1 MPRKKTTKND
11 EITAKLNYIGLDLE
25 NIPDEII
32 KYKPLKYKAPKI
44 FNEKQQYKQYKFI
57 PVQDIEIM
65 LTPTNRMDDLQEKY
79 KKAKPLG
86 VYLDYKT
93 EENIPYHAI
102 FLNMLKQVK
111 IEEIEEIEEEQKKLS
126 EKIPF
131 KVKFERNY
139 LWQIYYSETTNKY
152 FMLVPTED
160 SDYSTFFY
168 LLKRKIENIKD
179 DKIFVPISS
188 LNYSEKYFT
197 KSEINDIEN
206 YLWLFTK
213 DWPLIYEV
221 YDKQNRFTM
230 QIVGETNVFEEIKS
244 IYKITLKTTNSAMQ
258 FYKLLKAMFILQTEV
273 PNYYNFNTN
282 INKAGGIDFY
292 INDQKL
298 EYMTLPTFLKN
309 EFMSSEEKKVQT
321 EAKIKDAKERLEK
334 LKNLITNQ
342 EIEYIEK
349 EKQISTFLEC
359 KKTFFGKFK
368 YYFKYNKKSRKNKM
382 KLEKNDNIT
391 IREIEKE
398 KTTSRIELDN
408 KKWKK
413 NYTIEELVEKCK
425 ELEEYETD
433 LKNTVMDINAFK
445 LKSKNLAK
453 KIENATLYIQEIDK
467 HKKSIF
473 EFWKYSNKDEIEQL
487 PEGEEEEVNIIK
499 KITKV
504 FNYKEDFENF
514 GKKLDIEQRK
524 ILSKEELDS
533 CYIAST
539 ELLNILNKIKTNAI
553 LPKDVE
559 ISLKSLKKHEQE
571 EKNLSN
577 QEEFDIFGGMIDDSR
592 KIRKIGNQR
601 HREARKDKYSILEI
615 NQSTKTLG
623 YKLALE
629 KILNN
634 IKKALEKNKIKEQ
647 IPVYKA
653 MCDEKIK
660 RNTLQLVNVNPE
672 EEIQILLHSDADK
685 LYLYKINLTEETNA
699 IGITNSCLYDNQN
712 KTLPIGMD
720 LSSKCL
726 VDIGKLPL
734 VLKRKSTFRI
744 IELEDKDDF
753 ADIVLKNICLLE
765 YDLDEEKRKERIAK
779 KKKEMKEN
787 IKKEN
792 VKKQKIS
799 KK

>member
-1 MPRKKTTKND
+1 MPRKKITKND
-11 EITAKLNYIGLDLE
+11 ELTEKLEYIGLDLE

-57 PVQDIEIM
+57 PVADIQIM

-79 KKAKPLG
+79 KKAKPIG
-86 VYLDYKT
+86 VYLDNKT
-93 EENIPYHAI
+93 EENIPYHAT
-102 FLNMLKQVK
+102 FLNMLKQVR
-111 IEEIEEIEEEQKKLS
+111 IEEIKEIEKEQKRLS
-126 EKIPF
+126 EKLPF
-131 KVKFERNY
+131 KIKFERNY
-139 LWQIYYSETTNKY
+139 LWQIYYSEITNKY

-179 DKIFVPISS
+179 DKVFVPISS

-221 YDKQNRFTM
+221 YDKQNRFSM

-244 IYKITLKTTNSAMQ
+244 LYKITLKTTNQAMQ

-273 PNYYNFNTN
+273 PNYYNFSTN

-292 INDQKL
+292 SNDQKL

-309 EFMSSEEKKVQT
+309 EYMSAEEKKVQT
-321 EAKIKDAKERLEK
+321 DIKNKDAKERLEK
-334 LKNLITNQ
+334 LKSLISNQ
-342 EIEYIEK
+342 EMEYIEK

-368 YYFKYNKKSRKNKM
+368 YYFKYNKKSRKNRIKS
-382 KLEKNDNIT
+382 ENNIS
-391 IREIEKE
+391 IKEIEKE
-398 KTTSRIELDN
+398 KKTPKIEIDN

-425 ELEEYETD
+425 ELEEYETE
-433 LKNTVMDINAFK
+433 LKNTIMDINAFK

-487 PEGEEEEVNIIK
+487 PEGEEEEINIIK

-504 FNYKEDFENF
+504 FNYKEDLEEF

-533 CYIAST
+533 CYIATT
-539 ELLNILNKIKTNAI
+539 ELLEILNKLKTNAV

-559 ISLKSLKKHEQE
+559 ISLRTLKKHEQE
-571 EKNLSN
+571 EKNLSV
-577 QEEFDIFGGMIDDSR
+577 QEDFDIFGGMVEDSR

-601 HREARKDKYSILEI
+601 HREVKKDKYNVLEI

-623 YKLALE
+623 YKLTLE
-629 KILNN
+629 KVLNN

-660 RNTLQLVNVNPE
+660 RNTLQLVNINPE
-672 EEIQILLHSDADK
+672 EEIQKLLKSDAEK

-720 LSSKCL
+720 LSTKCL
-726 VDIGKLPL
+726 IDIGKLPL

-744 IELEDKDDF
+744 IDLENKDDF
-753 ADIVLKNICLLE
+753 ADTKIKNICLLE
-765 YDLDEEKRKERIAK
+765 YELDEEKRKERIAK
-779 KKKEMKEN
+779 KQKE
-787 IKKEN
+787 KKEN
-792 VKKQKIS
+792 LKKKNTS
-799 KK
+799 RK

>member
-1 MPRKKTTKND
+1 MPRKKITKND
-11 EITAKLNYIGLDLE
+11 ELTEKLEYIGLDLE

-57 PVQDIEIM
+57 PVADIQIM

-79 KKAKPLG
+79 KKAKPIG
-86 VYLDYKT
+86 VYLDNKT
-93 EENIPYHAI
+93 EENIPYHAT
-102 FLNMLKQVK
+102 FLNMLKQVR
-111 IEEIEEIEEEQKKLS
+111 IEEIKEIEKEQKRLS
-126 EKIPF
+126 EKLPF
-131 KVKFERNY
+131 KIKFERNY
-139 LWQIYYSETTNKY
+139 LWQIYYSEITNKY

-179 DKIFVPISS
+179 DKVFVPISS

-221 YDKQNRFTM
+221 YDKQNRFSM

-244 IYKITLKTTNSAMQ
+244 LYKITLKTTNQAMQ

-273 PNYYNFNTN
+273 PNYYNFSTN

-292 INDQKL
+292 SNDQKL

-309 EFMSSEEKKVQT
+309 EYMSAEEKKVQT
-321 EAKIKDAKERLEK
+321 DIKNKDAKERLEK
-334 LKNLITNQ
+334 LKSLISNQ
-342 EIEYIEK
+342 EMEYIEK

-368 YYFKYNKKSRKNKM
+368 YYFKYNKKSRKNRIKS
-382 KLEKNDNIT
+382 ENNIS
-391 IREIEKE
+391 IKEIEKE
-398 KTTSRIELDN
+398 KKTPKIEIDN

-425 ELEEYETD
+425 ELEEYETE
-433 LKNTVMDINAFK
+433 LKNTIMDINAFK

-487 PEGEEEEVNIIK
+487 PEGEEEEINIIK

-504 FNYKEDFENF
+504 FNYKEDLEEF

-533 CYIAST
+533 CYIATT
-539 ELLNILNKIKTNAI
+539 ELLEILNKLKTNAV

-559 ISLKSLKKHEQE
+559 ISLRTLKKHEQE
-571 EKNLSN
+571 EKNLSV
-577 QEEFDIFGGMIDDSR
+577 QEDFDIFGGMVEDSR

-601 HREARKDKYSILEI
+601 HREVKKDKYNVLEI
-615 NQSTKTLG
+615 NQTTKTLG
-623 YKLALE
+623 YKLTLE
-629 KILNN
+629 KVLNN

-660 RNTLQLVNVNPE
+660 RNTLQLVNINPE
-672 EEIQILLHSDADK
+672 EEIQNLLKSDAEK

-720 LSSKCL
+720 LSTKCL
-726 VDIGKLPL
+726 IDIGKLPL

-744 IELEDKDDF
+744 IDLENKDDF
-753 ADIVLKNICLLE
+753 ADTKIKNICLLE
-765 YDLDEEKRKERIAK
+765 YELDEEKRKERIAK
-779 KKKEMKEN
+779 KQKE
-787 IKKEN
+787 KKEN
-792 VKKQKIS
+792 LKKKNTS
-799 KK
+799 RK

>member
-1 MPRKKTTKND
+1 MPRKKITKND
-11 EITAKLNYIGLDLE
+11 ELTEKLEYIGLDLE

-57 PVQDIEIM
+57 PVEDIQIM

-79 KKAKPLG
+79 KKAKPIG
-86 VYLDYKT
+86 VYLDNKT
-93 EENIPYHAI
+93 EENIPYHAT

-111 IEEIEEIEEEQKKLS
+111 IEEIKEIEKEQKRLS
-126 EKIPF
+126 EKLPF
-131 KVKFERNY
+131 KIKFERNY
-139 LWQIYYSETTNKY
+139 LWQIYYSEITNKY

-179 DKIFVPISS
+179 DKVFVPISS

-221 YDKQNRFTM
+221 YDKQNRFSM

-244 IYKITLKTTNSAMQ
+244 LYKITLKTTNQAMQ

-273 PNYYNFNTN
+273 PNYYNFTTN

-292 INDQKL
+292 NNDQKL

-309 EFMSSEEKKVQT
+309 EYMSAEEKKVQT
-321 EAKIKDAKERLEK
+321 DIKNKDAKERLEK
-334 LKNLITNQ
+334 LKSLISNQ
-342 EIEYIEK
+342 EMEYIEK

-368 YYFKYNKKSRKNKM
+368 YYFKYNKKSRKNRIKS
-382 KLEKNDNIT
+382 DNNIS
-391 IREIEKE
+391 IKEIEKE
-398 KTTSRIELDN
+398 KKTPRIEIDN

-425 ELEEYETD
+425 ELEQFETE

-487 PEGEEEEVNIIK
+487 PEGEEEEINIIK

-504 FNYKEDFENF
+504 FNYKEDLEEF

-533 CYIAST
+533 CYIATT
-539 ELLNILNKIKTNAI
+539 ELLEILNKIKTNAV

-559 ISLKSLKKHEQE
+559 ISLRTLKKHEQE
-571 EKNLSN
+571 EKNLSVK
-577 QEEFDIFGGMIDDSR
+577 EDFDIFGGMVEDSR

-601 HREARKDKYSILEI
+601 HREVKKDKYNILEI
-615 NQSTKTLG
+615 NQTTKTLG
-623 YKLALE
+623 YKLTLE
-629 KILNN
+629 KVLNN

-660 RNTLQLVNVNPE
+660 RNTLQLVNINPE
-672 EEIQILLHSDADK
+672 EEIQNLLKSDAEK

-720 LSSKCL
+720 LSTKCL
-726 VDIGKLPL
+726 IDIGKLPL

-744 IELEDKDDF
+744 IDLENKDDF
-753 ADIVLKNICLLE
+753 ADTKIKNICLLE
-765 YDLDEEKRKERIAK
+765 YELDEEKRKERIAK
-779 KKKEMKEN
+779 KQKE
-787 IKKEN
+787 KKEN
-792 VKKQKIS
+792 LKKKNTS
-799 KK
+799 RK

>member
-1 MPRKKTTKND
+1 MPRKKITKND
-11 EITAKLNYIGLDLE
+11 ELTEKLEYIGLDLE

-57 PVQDIEIM
+57 PVEDIQIM

-79 KKAKPLG
+79 KKAKPIG
-86 VYLDYKT
+86 VYLDNKT
-93 EENIPYHAI
+93 EENIPYHAT

-111 IEEIEEIEEEQKKLS
+111 IEEIKEIEKEQKRLS
-126 EKIPF
+126 EKLPF
-131 KVKFERNY
+131 KIKFERNY
-139 LWQIYYSETTNKY
+139 LWQIYYSEITNKY

-179 DKIFVPISS
+179 DKVFVPISS

-221 YDKQNRFTM
+221 YDKQNRFSM

-244 IYKITLKTTNSAMQ
+244 LYKITLKTTNQAMQ

-273 PNYYNFNTN
+273 PNYYNFTTN

-292 INDQKL
+292 DNDQKL

-309 EFMSSEEKKVQT
+309 EYMSSEEKKVQT
-321 EAKIKDAKERLEK
+321 DIKNKDAKERLEK
-334 LKNLITNQ
+334 LKSLISNQ
-342 EIEYIEK
+342 EMEYIEK

-359 KKTFFGKFK
+359 KKTFFGKVK
-368 YYFKYNKKSRKNKM
+368 YYFKYNKKSRKNRI
-382 KLEKNDNIT
+382 KLDNNIS
-391 IREIEKE
+391 IKEIEKE
-398 KTTSRIELDN
+398 KKTPRIEIDN

-425 ELEEYETD
+425 ELEQFETE
-433 LKNTVMDINAFK
+433 LKNTVMDINASK

-487 PEGEEEEVNIIK
+487 PEGEEEEINIIK

-504 FNYKEDFENF
+504 FNYKEDLEEF

-533 CYIAST
+533 CYIATT
-539 ELLNILNKIKTNAI
+539 ELLEILNKIKTNAV

-559 ISLKSLKKHEQE
+559 ISLRTLKKHEQE
-571 EKNLSN
+571 EKNLSVK
-577 QEEFDIFGGMIDDSR
+577 EDFDIFGGMVEDSR

-601 HREARKDKYSILEI
+601 HREVKKDKYNILEI
-615 NQSTKTLG
+615 NQTTKTLG
-623 YKLALE
+623 YKLTLE
-629 KILNN
+629 KVLNN

-660 RNTLQLVNVNPE
+660 RNTLQLVNINPE
-672 EEIQILLHSDADK
+672 EEIQNLLKSDAEK

-720 LSSKCL
+720 LSTKCL
-726 VDIGKLPL
+726 IDIGKLPL

-744 IELEDKDDF
+744 IDLENKDDF
-753 ADIVLKNICLLE
+753 ADTKIKNICLLE
-765 YDLDEEKRKERIAK
+765 YELDEEKRKERIAK
-779 KKKEMKEN
+779 KQKEM
-787 IKKEN
+787 IIWC
-792 VKKQKIS
+792 KIR
-799 KK
+799 

>member
-1 MPRKKTTKND
+1 MPRKKITKND
-11 EITAKLNYIGLDLE
+11 ELTEKLEYIGLDLE

-57 PVQDIEIM
+57 PVADIQIM

-79 KKAKPLG
+79 KKAKPIG
-86 VYLDYKT
+86 VYLDNKT
-93 EENIPYHAI
+93 EENIPYHAT
-102 FLNMLKQVK
+102 FLNMLKQVR
-111 IEEIEEIEEEQKKLS
+111 IEEIKEIEKEQKRLS
-126 EKIPF
+126 EKLPF
-131 KVKFERNY
+131 KIKFERNY
-139 LWQIYYSETTNKY
+139 LWQIYYSEITNKY

-179 DKIFVPISS
+179 DKVFVPISS

-221 YDKQNRFTM
+221 YDKQNRFSM

-244 IYKITLKTTNSAMQ
+244 LYKITLKTTNQAMQ

-273 PNYYNFNTN
+273 PNYYNFSTN

-292 INDQKL
+292 SNDQKL

-309 EFMSSEEKKVQT
+309 EYMSAEEKKVQT
-321 EAKIKDAKERLEK
+321 DIKNKDAKERLEK
-334 LKNLITNQ
+334 LKSLISNQ
-342 EIEYIEK
+342 EMEYIEK

-368 YYFKYNKKSRKNKM
+368 YYFKYNKKSRKNRIKS
-382 KLEKNDNIT
+382 ENNIS
-391 IREIEKE
+391 IKEIEKE
-398 KTTSRIELDN
+398 KKTPKIEIDN

-425 ELEEYETD
+425 ELEEYETE
-433 LKNTVMDINAFK
+433 LKNTIMDINAFK

-487 PEGEEEEVNIIK
+487 PEGEEEEINIIK

-504 FNYKEDFENF
+504 FNYKEDLEEF

-533 CYIAST
+533 CYIATT
-539 ELLNILNKIKTNAI
+539 ELLEILNKLKTNAV

-559 ISLKSLKKHEQE
+559 ISLRTLKKHEQE
-571 EKNLSN
+571 EKNLSV
-577 QEEFDIFGGMIDDSR
+577 QEDFDIFGGMVEDSR

-601 HREARKDKYSILEI
+601 HREVKKDKYNILEI

-623 YKLALE
+623 YKLTLE
-629 KILNN
+629 KVLNN

-660 RNTLQLVNVNPE
+660 RNTLQLVNINPE
-672 EEIQILLHSDADK
+672 EEIQKLLKSDAEK

-720 LSSKCL
+720 LSTKCL
-726 VDIGKLPL
+726 IDIGKLPL

-744 IELEDKDDF
+744 IDLENKDDF
-753 ADIVLKNICLLE
+753 ADTKIKNICLLE
-765 YDLDEEKRKERIAK
+765 YELDEEKRKERIAK
-779 KKKEMKEN
+779 KQKE
-787 IKKEN
+787 KKEN
-792 VKKQKIS
+792 LKKKNTSRKQ
-799 KK
+799 

>member
-1 MPRKKTTKND
+1 MPRKKITKND
-11 EITAKLNYIGLDLE
+11 ELTEKLEYIGLNLE
-25 NIPDEII
+25 NIPDEIV

-57 PVQDIEIM
+57 PVEDIQIM

-79 KKAKPLG
+79 KKAKPIG
-86 VYLDYKT
+86 VYLDNKT
-93 EENIPYHAI
+93 EENIPYHAA

-111 IEEIEEIEEEQKKLS
+111 IEEIEEIEKEQKKLS

-131 KVKFERNY
+131 KIKFERNY
-139 LWQIYYSETTNKY
+139 LWQIYYSEITDKY

-168 LLKRKIENIKD
+168 LLKRKIESIKG
-179 DKIFVPISS
+179 DKVFVPISN

-197 KSEINDIEN
+197 KSEVNDIEN

-221 YDKQNRFTM
+221 YDKQNRFSM

-244 IYKITLKTTNSAMQ
+244 LYKITLKTTNQAMQ

-273 PNYYNFNTN
+273 PNYYKFTTN

-292 INDQKL
+292 NNDQKL

-309 EFMSSEEKKVQT
+309 EYMSAEEKKVQT
-321 EAKIKDAKERLEK
+321 DIKNKDAKERLEK
-334 LKNLITNQ
+334 LKSLISNQ
-342 EIEYIEK
+342 EMEYIEK

-368 YYFKYNKKSRKNKM
+368 YYFKYNKKSRKNRIKP
-382 KLEKNDNIT
+382 DNNIS
-391 IREIEKE
+391 IKEIEKE
-398 KTTSRIELDN
+398 KKTPRIEIDN

-425 ELEEYETD
+425 ELEQFETE

-487 PEGEEEEVNIIK
+487 PEGEEEEINIIK

-504 FNYKEDFENF
+504 FNYKEDLEEF

-533 CYIAST
+533 CYIATT
-539 ELLNILNKIKTNAI
+539 ELLEILNKIKTNAV

-559 ISLKSLKKHEQE
+559 ISLRTLKKHEQE
-571 EKNLSN
+571 EKNLSV
-577 QEEFDIFGGMIDDSR
+577 QEEFDIFGGMVEDSR

-601 HREARKDKYSILEI
+601 HREVKKDKYSILEI

-623 YKLALE
+623 YKLTLE
-629 KILNN
+629 KILNK

-653 MCDEKIK
+653 MCDEKIR
-660 RNTLQLVNVNPE
+660 RNTLQLVNINPE
-672 EEIQILLHSDADK
+672 EEIQNLLKSDAEK

-712 KTLPIGMD
+712 KTLPVGMD
-720 LSSKCL
+720 LSTKCL
-726 VDIGKLPL
+726 IDIGKLPL

-744 IELEDKDDF
+744 IDLENQDDF
-753 ADIVLKNICLLE
+753 ADTKIMNICLLE
-765 YDLDEEKRKERIAK
+765 YELDEEKRKERIAK
-779 KKKEMKEN
+779 KQKE
-787 IKKEN
+787 KKEN
-792 VKKQKIS
+792 LKKKNTS

>member
-1 MPRKKTTKND
+1 MPRKKITKND
-11 EITAKLNYIGLDLE
+11 ELTEKLEYIGLDLE

-57 PVQDIEIM
+57 PVADIQIM

-79 KKAKPLG
+79 KKAKPIG
-86 VYLDYKT
+86 VYLDNKT
-93 EENIPYHAI
+93 EENIPYHAT
-102 FLNMLKQVK
+102 FLNMLKQVR
-111 IEEIEEIEEEQKKLS
+111 IEEIKEIEKEQKRLS
-126 EKIPF
+126 EKLPF
-131 KVKFERNY
+131 KIKFERNY
-139 LWQIYYSETTNKY
+139 LWQIYYSEITNKY

-179 DKIFVPISS
+179 DKVFVPISS

-221 YDKQNRFTM
+221 YDKQNRFSM

-244 IYKITLKTTNSAMQ
+244 LYKITLKTTNQAMQ

-273 PNYYNFNTN
+273 PNYYNFSTN

-292 INDQKL
+292 SNDQKL

-309 EFMSSEEKKVQT
+309 EYMSAEEKKVQT
-321 EAKIKDAKERLEK
+321 DIKNKDAKERLEK
-334 LKNLITNQ
+334 LKSLISNQ
-342 EIEYIEK
+342 EMEYIEK

-368 YYFKYNKKSRKNKM
+368 YYFKYNKKSRKNRIKS
-382 KLEKNDNIT
+382 ENNIS
-391 IREIEKE
+391 IKEIEKE
-398 KTTSRIELDN
+398 KKTPKIEIDN

-425 ELEEYETD
+425 ELEEYETE
-433 LKNTVMDINAFK
+433 LKNTIMDINAFK

-487 PEGEEEEVNIIK
+487 PEGEEEEINIIK

-504 FNYKEDFENF
+504 FNYKEDLEEF

-533 CYIAST
+533 CYIATT
-539 ELLNILNKIKTNAI
+539 ELLEILNKLKTNAV

-559 ISLKSLKKHEQE
+559 ISLRTLKKHEQE
-571 EKNLSN
+571 EKNLSV
-577 QEEFDIFGGMIDDSR
+577 QEDFDIFGGMVEDSR

-601 HREARKDKYSILEI
+601 HREVKKDKYNILEI

-623 YKLALE
+623 YKLTLE
-629 KILNN
+629 KVLNN

-660 RNTLQLVNVNPE
+660 RNTLQLVNINPE
-672 EEIQILLHSDADK
+672 EEIQKLLKSDAEK

-720 LSSKCL
+720 LSTKCL
-726 VDIGKLPL
+726 IDIGKLPL

-744 IELEDKDDF
+744 IDLENKDDF
-753 ADIVLKNICLLE
+753 ADTKIKNICLLE
-765 YDLDEEKRKERIAK
+765 YELDEEKRKERK
-779 KKKEMKEN
+779 FEKEKY
-787 IKKEN
+787 
-792 VKKQKIS
+792 
-799 KK
+799 

>member
-1 MPRKKTTKND
+1 MPRKKITKND
-11 EITAKLNYIGLDLE
+11 ELTEKLEYIGLDLE

-57 PVQDIEIM
+57 PVEDIQIM

-79 KKAKPLG
+79 KKAKPIG
-86 VYLDYKT
+86 VYLDNKT
-93 EENIPYHAI
+93 EENIPYHAT

-111 IEEIEEIEEEQKKLS
+111 IEEIKEIEKEQKRLS
-126 EKIPF
+126 EKLPF
-131 KVKFERNY
+131 KIKFERNY
-139 LWQIYYSETTNKY
+139 LWQIYYSEITNKY

-179 DKIFVPISS
+179 DKVFVPISS

-221 YDKQNRFTM
+221 YDKQNRFSM

-244 IYKITLKTTNSAMQ
+244 LYKITLKTTNQAMQ

-273 PNYYNFNTN
+273 PNYYNFTTN

-292 INDQKL
+292 DNDQKL

-309 EFMSSEEKKVQT
+309 EYMSSEEKKVQT
-321 EAKIKDAKERLEK
+321 DIKNKDAKERLEK
-334 LKNLITNQ
+334 LKSLISNQ
-342 EIEYIEK
+342 EMEYIEK

-368 YYFKYNKKSRKNKM
+368 YYFKYNKKSKKNRIKS
-382 KLEKNDNIT
+382 DNNIS
-391 IREIEKE
+391 IKEIEKE
-398 KTTSRIELDN
+398 KKTPRIEIDN

-425 ELEEYETD
+425 ELEQFETE

-487 PEGEEEEVNIIK
+487 PEGEEEEINIIK

-504 FNYKEDFENF
+504 FNYKEDLEEF

-533 CYIAST
+533 CYIATT
-539 ELLNILNKIKTNAI
+539 ELLEILNKIKTNAV

-559 ISLKSLKKHEQE
+559 ISLRTLKKHEQE
-571 EKNLSN
+571 EKNLSVK
-577 QEEFDIFGGMIDDSR
+577 EDFDIFGGMVEDSR

-601 HREARKDKYSILEI
+601 HREVKKDKYNVLEI
-615 NQSTKTLG
+615 NQTTKTLG
-623 YKLALE
+623 YKLTLE
-629 KILNN
+629 KVLNN

-660 RNTLQLVNVNPE
+660 RNTLQLVNINPE
-672 EEIQILLHSDADK
+672 EEIQNLLKSDAEK

-720 LSSKCL
+720 LSTKCL
-726 VDIGKLPL
+726 IDIGKLPL

-744 IELEDKDDF
+744 IDLENKDDF
-753 ADIVLKNICLLE
+753 ADTKIKNICLLE
-765 YDLDEEKRKERIAK
+765 YELDEEKRKERIAK
-779 KKKEMKEN
+779 KQKE
-787 IKKEN
+787 KKEN
-792 VKKQKIS
+792 LKKKNTS
-799 KK
+799 RK

>member
-1 MPRKKTTKND
+1 MPRKKITKND
-11 EITAKLNYIGLDLE
+11 ELTEKLEYIGLDLE

-57 PVQDIEIM
+57 PVEDIQIM

-79 KKAKPLG
+79 KKAKPIG
-86 VYLDYKT
+86 VYLDNKT
-93 EENIPYHAI
+93 EENIPYHAT

-111 IEEIEEIEEEQKKLS
+111 IEEIKEIEKEQKRLS
-126 EKIPF
+126 EKLPF
-131 KVKFERNY
+131 KIKFERNY
-139 LWQIYYSETTNKY
+139 LWQIYYSEITNKY

-179 DKIFVPISS
+179 DKVFVPISS

-221 YDKQNRFTM
+221 YDKQNRFSM

-244 IYKITLKTTNSAMQ
+244 LYKITLKTTNQAMQ

-273 PNYYNFNTN
+273 PNYYNFTTN

-292 INDQKL
+292 DNDQKL

-309 EFMSSEEKKVQT
+309 EYMSSEEKKVQT
-321 EAKIKDAKERLEK
+321 DIKNKDAKERLEK
-334 LKNLITNQ
+334 LKSLISNQ
-342 EIEYIEK
+342 EMEYIEK

-368 YYFKYNKKSRKNKM
+368 YYFKYNKKSRKNRI
-382 KLEKNDNIT
+382 KLDNNIS
-391 IREIEKE
+391 IKEIEKE
-398 KTTSRIELDN
+398 KKIPRIEIDN

-425 ELEEYETD
+425 ELEQFETE

-487 PEGEEEEVNIIK
+487 PEGEEEEINIIK

-504 FNYKEDFENF
+504 FNYKEDLEEF

-533 CYIAST
+533 CYIATT
-539 ELLNILNKIKTNAI
+539 ELLEILNKIKTNAV

-559 ISLKSLKKHEQE
+559 ISLRTLKKHEQE
-571 EKNLSN
+571 EKNLSVK
-577 QEEFDIFGGMIDDSR
+577 EDFDIFGGMVEDSR

-601 HREARKDKYSILEI
+601 HREVKKDKYNVLEI
-615 NQSTKTLG
+615 NQTTKTLG
-623 YKLALE
+623 YKLTLE
-629 KILNN
+629 KVLNN

-660 RNTLQLVNVNPE
+660 RNTLQLVNINPE
-672 EEIQILLHSDADK
+672 EEIQNLLKSDAEK

-720 LSSKCL
+720 LSTKCL
-726 VDIGKLPL
+726 IDIGKLPL

-744 IELEDKDDF
+744 IDLENKDDF
-753 ADIVLKNICLLE
+753 ADTKIKNICLLE
-765 YDLDEEKRKERIAK
+765 YELDEEKRKERIAK
-779 KKKEMKEN
+779 KQKE
-787 IKKEN
+787 KKEN
-792 VKKQKIS
+792 LKKKNTS
-799 KK
+799 RK

>member
-1 MPRKKTTKND
+1 MPRKKITKND
-11 EITAKLNYIGLDLE
+11 ELTEKLEYIGLDLE

-57 PVQDIEIM
+57 PVEDIQIM

-79 KKAKPLG
+79 KKAKPIG
-86 VYLDYKT
+86 VYLDNKT
-93 EENIPYHAI
+93 EENIPYHAT

-111 IEEIEEIEEEQKKLS
+111 IEEIKEIEKEQKRLS

-131 KVKFERNY
+131 KIKFERNY
-139 LWQIYYSETTNKY
+139 LWQIYYSEITNKY

-179 DKIFVPISS
+179 DKVFVPISS

-221 YDKQNRFTM
+221 YDKQNRFSM

-244 IYKITLKTTNSAMQ
+244 LYKITLKTTNQAMQ

-273 PNYYNFNTN
+273 PNYYNFTTN

-292 INDQKL
+292 DNDQKL

-309 EFMSSEEKKVQT
+309 EYMSSEEKKVQT
-321 EAKIKDAKERLEK
+321 DIKNKDAKERLEK
-334 LKNLITNQ
+334 LKSLISNQ
-342 EIEYIEK
+342 EMEYIEK

-368 YYFKYNKKSRKNKM
+368 YYFKYNKKSRKNRIKS
-382 KLEKNDNIT
+382 ENNIS
-391 IREIEKE
+391 IKEIEKE
-398 KTTSRIELDN
+398 KKTPKIEIDN

-425 ELEEYETD
+425 ELEEYETE
-433 LKNTVMDINAFK
+433 LKNTIMDINAFK

-487 PEGEEEEVNIIK
+487 PEGEEEEINIIK

-504 FNYKEDFENF
+504 FNYKEDLEEF

-533 CYIAST
+533 CYIATT
-539 ELLNILNKIKTNAI
+539 ELLEILNKLKTNAV

-559 ISLKSLKKHEQE
+559 ISLRTLKKHEQE
-571 EKNLSN
+571 EKNLSV
-577 QEEFDIFGGMIDDSR
+577 QEDFDIFGGMVEDSR

-601 HREARKDKYSILEI
+601 HREVKKDKYNILEI

-623 YKLALE
+623 YKLTLE
-629 KILNN
+629 KVLNN

-660 RNTLQLVNVNPE
+660 RNTLQLVNINPE
-672 EEIQILLHSDADK
+672 EEIQKLLKSDAEK

-720 LSSKCL
+720 LSTKCL
-726 VDIGKLPL
+726 IDIGKLPL

-744 IELEDKDDF
+744 IDLENKDDF
-753 ADIVLKNICLLE
+753 ADTKIKNICLLE
-765 YDLDEEKRKERIAK
+765 YELDEEKRKERIAK
-779 KKKEMKEN
+779 KQKE
-787 IKKEN
+787 KKEN
-792 VKKQKIS
+792 LKKKNTS
-799 KK
+799 RK

>member
-1 MPRKKTTKND
+1 MPRKKITKND
-11 EITAKLNYIGLDLE
+11 ELTEKLEYIGLDLE

-57 PVQDIEIM
+57 PVADIQIM

-79 KKAKPLG
+79 KKAKPIG
-86 VYLDYKT
+86 VYLDNKT
-93 EENIPYHAI
+93 EENIPYHAT
-102 FLNMLKQVK
+102 FLNMLKQVR
-111 IEEIEEIEEEQKKLS
+111 IEEIKEIEKEQKRLS
-126 EKIPF
+126 EKLPF
-131 KVKFERNY
+131 KIKFERNY
-139 LWQIYYSETTNKY
+139 LWQIYYSEITNKY

-179 DKIFVPISS
+179 DKVFVPISS

-221 YDKQNRFTM
+221 YDKQNRFSM

-244 IYKITLKTTNSAMQ
+244 LYKITLKTTNQAMQ

-273 PNYYNFNTN
+273 PNYYNFSTN

-292 INDQKL
+292 SNDQKL

-309 EFMSSEEKKVQT
+309 EYMSAEEKKVQT
-321 EAKIKDAKERLEK
+321 DIKNKDAKERLEK
-334 LKNLITNQ
+334 LKSLISNQ
-342 EIEYIEK
+342 EMEYIEK

-368 YYFKYNKKSRKNKM
+368 YYFKYNKKSRKNRIKS
-382 KLEKNDNIT
+382 ENNIS
-391 IREIEKE
+391 IKEIEKE
-398 KTTSRIELDN
+398 KKTPKIEIDN

-425 ELEEYETD
+425 ELEEYETE
-433 LKNTVMDINAFK
+433 LKNTIMDINAFK

-487 PEGEEEEVNIIK
+487 PEGEEEEINIIK

-504 FNYKEDFENF
+504 FNYKEDLEEF

-533 CYIAST
+533 CYIATT
-539 ELLNILNKIKTNAI
+539 ELLEILNKLKTNAV

-559 ISLKSLKKHEQE
+559 ISLRTLKKHEQE
-571 EKNLSN
+571 EKNLSV
-577 QEEFDIFGGMIDDSR
+577 QEDFDIFGGMVEDSR

-601 HREARKDKYSILEI
+601 HREVKKDKYNVLEI
-615 NQSTKTLG
+615 NQTTKTLG
-623 YKLALE
+623 YKLTLE
-629 KILNN
+629 KVLNN

-660 RNTLQLVNVNPE
+660 RNTLQLVNINPE
-672 EEIQILLHSDADK
+672 EEIQNLLKSDAEK

-720 LSSKCL
+720 LSTKCL
-726 VDIGKLPL
+726 IDIGKLPL

-744 IELEDKDDF
+744 IDLENKDDF
-753 ADIVLKNICLLE
+753 ADTKIKNICLLE
-765 YDLDEEKRKERIAK
+765 YELDEEKRKERIAK
-779 KKKEMKEN
+779 KQKERKFEKE
-787 IKKEN
+787 KY
-792 VKKQKIS
+792 
-799 KK
+799 

>member
-1 MPRKKTTKND
+1 MPRKKITKND
-11 EITAKLNYIGLDLE
+11 ELTEKLEYIGLDLE

-57 PVQDIEIM
+57 PVADIQIM

-79 KKAKPLG
+79 KKAKPIG
-86 VYLDYKT
+86 VYLDNKT
-93 EENIPYHAI
+93 EENIPYHAT
-102 FLNMLKQVK
+102 FLNMLKQVR
-111 IEEIEEIEEEQKKLS
+111 IEEIKEIEKEQKRLS
-126 EKIPF
+126 EKLPF
-131 KVKFERNY
+131 KIKFERNY
-139 LWQIYYSETTNKY
+139 LWQIYYSEITNKY

-179 DKIFVPISS
+179 DKVFVPISS

-221 YDKQNRFTM
+221 YDKQNRFSM

-244 IYKITLKTTNSAMQ
+244 LYKITLKTTNQAMQ
-258 FYKLLKAMFILQTEV
+258 FYKILKAMFILQTEV
-273 PNYYNFNTN
+273 PNYYNFSTN

-292 INDQKL
+292 SNDQKL

-309 EFMSSEEKKVQT
+309 EYMSAEEKKVQT
-321 EAKIKDAKERLEK
+321 DIKNKDAKERLEK
-334 LKNLITNQ
+334 LKSLISNQ
-342 EIEYIEK
+342 EMEYIEK

-368 YYFKYNKKSRKNKM
+368 YYFKYNKKSRKNRIKS
-382 KLEKNDNIT
+382 ENNIS
-391 IREIEKE
+391 IKEIEKE
-398 KTTSRIELDN
+398 KKTPKIEIDN

-425 ELEEYETD
+425 ELEEYETE
-433 LKNTVMDINAFK
+433 LKNTIMDINAFK

-487 PEGEEEEVNIIK
+487 PEGEEEEINIIK

-504 FNYKEDFENF
+504 FNYKEDLEEF

-533 CYIAST
+533 CYIATT
-539 ELLNILNKIKTNAI
+539 ELLEILNKLKTNAV

-559 ISLKSLKKHEQE
+559 ISLRTLKKHEQE
-571 EKNLSN
+571 EKNLSV
-577 QEEFDIFGGMIDDSR
+577 QEEFDIFGGMVEDSR

-601 HREARKDKYSILEI
+601 HREVKKDKYSILEI

-623 YKLALE
+623 YKLTLE
-629 KILNN
+629 KILNK

-653 MCDEKIK
+653 MCDEKIR
-660 RNTLQLVNVNPE
+660 RNTLQLVNINPE
-672 EEIQILLHSDADK
+672 EEIQNLLKSDAEK

-712 KTLPIGMD
+712 KTLPVGMD
-720 LSSKCL
+720 LSTKCL
-726 VDIGKLPL
+726 IDIGKLPL

-744 IELEDKDDF
+744 IDLENQDDF
-753 ADIVLKNICLLE
+753 ADTKIMNICLLE
-765 YDLDEEKRKERIAK
+765 YELDEEKRKERIAK
-779 KKKEMKEN
+779 KQKE
-787 IKKEN
+787 KKEN
-792 VKKQKIS
+792 LKKKNTSRKQ
-799 KK
+799 

>member
-1 MPRKKTTKND
+1 MPRKKITKND
-11 EITAKLNYIGLDLE
+11 ELTEKLEYIGLDLE

-57 PVQDIEIM
+57 PVADIQIM

-79 KKAKPLG
+79 KKAKPIG
-86 VYLDYKT
+86 VYLDNKT
-93 EENIPYHAI
+93 EENIPYHAT

-111 IEEIEEIEEEQKKLS
+111 IEEIKEIEKEQKRLS
-126 EKIPF
+126 EKLPF
-131 KVKFERNY
+131 KIKFERNY
-139 LWQIYYSETTNKY
+139 LWQIYYSEITNKY

-179 DKIFVPISS
+179 DKVFVPISS

-221 YDKQNRFTM
+221 YDKQNRFSM

-244 IYKITLKTTNSAMQ
+244 LYKITLKTTNQAMQ

-273 PNYYNFNTN
+273 PNYYNFSTN

-292 INDQKL
+292 SNDQKL

-309 EFMSSEEKKVQT
+309 EYMSAEEKKVQT
-321 EAKIKDAKERLEK
+321 DIKNKDAKERLEK
-334 LKNLITNQ
+334 LKSLISNQ
-342 EIEYIEK
+342 EMEYIEK

-368 YYFKYNKKSRKNKM
+368 YYFKYNKKSRKNRIKS
-382 KLEKNDNIT
+382 ENNIS
-391 IREIEKE
+391 IKEIEKE
-398 KTTSRIELDN
+398 KKTPKIEIDN

-425 ELEEYETD
+425 ELEEYETE
-433 LKNTVMDINAFK
+433 LKNTIMDINAFK

-487 PEGEEEEVNIIK
+487 PEGEEEEINIIK

-504 FNYKEDFENF
+504 FNYKEDLEEF

-533 CYIAST
+533 CYIATT
-539 ELLNILNKIKTNAI
+539 ELLEILNKLKTNAV

-559 ISLKSLKKHEQE
+559 ISLRTLKKHEQE
-571 EKNLSN
+571 EKNLSV
-577 QEEFDIFGGMIDDSR
+577 QEDFDIFGGMVEDSR

-601 HREARKDKYSILEI
+601 HREVKKDKYNILEI

-623 YKLALE
+623 YKLTLE
-629 KILNN
+629 KVLNN

-660 RNTLQLVNVNPE
+660 RNTLQLVNINPE
-672 EEIQILLHSDADK
+672 EEIQKLLKSDAEK

-720 LSSKCL
+720 LSTKCL
-726 VDIGKLPL
+726 IDIGKLPL

-744 IELEDKDDF
+744 IDLENKDDF
-753 ADIVLKNICLLE
+753 ADTKIKNICLLE
-765 YDLDEEKRKERIAK
+765 YELDEEKRKERIAK
-779 KKKEMKEN
+779 KQKE
-787 IKKEN
+787 KKEN
-792 VKKQKIS
+792 LKKKNTSRKQ
-799 KK
+799 

>member
-1 MPRKKTTKND
+1 MPRKKITKND
-11 EITAKLNYIGLDLE
+11 ELTEKLEYIGLDLE

-57 PVQDIEIM
+57 PVADIQIM

-79 KKAKPLG
+79 KKAKPIG
-86 VYLDYKT
+86 VYLDNKT
-93 EENIPYHAI
+93 EENIPYHAT
-102 FLNMLKQVK
+102 FLNMLKQVR
-111 IEEIEEIEEEQKKLS
+111 IEEIKEIEKEQKRLS
-126 EKIPF
+126 EKLPF
-131 KVKFERNY
+131 KIKFERNY
-139 LWQIYYSETTNKY
+139 LWQIYYSEITNKY

-179 DKIFVPISS
+179 DKVFVPISS

-221 YDKQNRFTM
+221 YDKQNRFSM

-244 IYKITLKTTNSAMQ
+244 LYKITLKTTNQAMQ

-273 PNYYNFNTN
+273 PNYYNFSTN

-292 INDQKL
+292 SNDQKL

-309 EFMSSEEKKVQT
+309 EYMSAEEKKVQT
-321 EAKIKDAKERLEK
+321 DIKNKDAKERLEK
-334 LKNLITNQ
+334 LKSLISNQ
-342 EIEYIEK
+342 EMEYIEK

-368 YYFKYNKKSRKNKM
+368 YYFKYNKKSRKNRIKS
-382 KLEKNDNIT
+382 ENNIS
-391 IREIEKE
+391 IKEIEKE
-398 KTTSRIELDN
+398 KKTPKIEIDN

-425 ELEEYETD
+425 ELEEYETE
-433 LKNTVMDINAFK
+433 LKNTIMDINAFK

-487 PEGEEEEVNIIK
+487 PEGEEEEINIIK

-504 FNYKEDFENF
+504 FNYKEDLEEF

-533 CYIAST
+533 CYIATT
-539 ELLNILNKIKTNAI
+539 ELLEILNKLKTNAV

-559 ISLKSLKKHEQE
+559 ISLRTLKKHEQE
-571 EKNLSN
+571 EKNLSV
-577 QEEFDIFGGMIDDSR
+577 QEDFDIFGGMVEDSR

-601 HREARKDKYSILEI
+601 HREVKKDKYNILEI

-623 YKLALE
+623 YKLTLE
-629 KILNN
+629 KVLNN

-660 RNTLQLVNVNPE
+660 RNTLQLVNINPE
-672 EEIQILLHSDADK
+672 EEIQKLLKSDAEK

-720 LSSKCL
+720 LSTKCL
-726 VDIGKLPL
+726 IDIGKLPL

-744 IELEDKDDF
+744 IDLENKDDF
-753 ADIVLKNICLLE
+753 ADTKIKNICLLE
-765 YDLDEEKRKERIAK
+765 YELDEEKRKERIAK
-779 KKKEMKEN
+779 KQKE
-787 IKKEN
+787 KKEN
-792 VKKQKIS
+792 LKKKNTS
-799 KK
+799 RK

>member
-1 MPRKKTTKND
+1 MPRKKITKND
-11 EITAKLNYIGLDLE
+11 ELTEKLEYIGLNLE
-25 NIPDEII
+25 NIPDEIV

-57 PVQDIEIM
+57 PVEDIQIM

-79 KKAKPLG
+79 KKAKPIG
-86 VYLDYKT
+86 VYLDNKT
-93 EENIPYHAI
+93 EENIPYHAA

-111 IEEIEEIEEEQKKLS
+111 IEEIEEIEKEQKKLS

-131 KVKFERNY
+131 KIKFERNY
-139 LWQIYYSETTNKY
+139 LWQIYYSEITNKY

-179 DKIFVPISS
+179 DKVFVPISS

-221 YDKQNRFTM
+221 YDKQNRFSM

-244 IYKITLKTTNSAMQ
+244 LYKITLKTTNQAMQ

-273 PNYYNFNTN
+273 PNYYNFSTN

-292 INDQKL
+292 SNDQKL

-309 EFMSSEEKKVQT
+309 EYMSAEEKKVQT
-321 EAKIKDAKERLEK
+321 DIKNKDAKERLEK
-334 LKNLITNQ
+334 LKSLISNQ
-342 EIEYIEK
+342 EMEYIEK

-368 YYFKYNKKSRKNKM
+368 YYFKYNKKSRKNRIKS
-382 KLEKNDNIT
+382 ENNIS
-391 IREIEKE
+391 IKEIEKE
-398 KTTSRIELDN
+398 KKTPKIEIDN

-425 ELEEYETD
+425 ELEEYETE
-433 LKNTVMDINAFK
+433 LKNTIMDINAFK
-445 LKSKNLAK
+445 LKSKNLTK

-487 PEGEEEEVNIIK
+487 PEGEEEEINIIK

-504 FNYKEDFENF
+504 FNYKEDLEEF

-533 CYIAST
+533 CYIATT
-539 ELLNILNKIKTNAI
+539 ELLEILNKLKTNAV

-559 ISLKSLKKHEQE
+559 ISLRTLKKHEQE
-571 EKNLSN
+571 EKNLSI
-577 QEEFDIFGGMIDDSR
+577 QEDFDIFGGMVEDSR

-601 HREARKDKYSILEI
+601 HREIKKDKYNILEI

-623 YKLALE
+623 YKLTLE
-629 KILNN
+629 KVLNN
-634 IKKALEKNKIKEQ
+634 IKKALEQNKIKEQ

-660 RNTLQLVNVNPE
+660 RNTLQLVNINPE
-672 EEIQILLHSDADK
+672 EEIQKLLKSDAEK
-685 LYLYKINLTEETNA
+685 LYLYKINLTGETNA

-720 LSSKCL
+720 LSTKCL
-726 VDIGKLPL
+726 IDIGKLPL

-744 IELEDKDDF
+744 LDLENKDDF
-753 ADIVLKNICLLE
+753 ADTKIKNICLLE
-765 YDLDEEKRKERIAK
+765 YELDEEKRKEREFE
-779 KKKEMKEN
+779 KEKY
-787 IKKEN
+787 
-792 VKKQKIS
+792 
-799 KK
+799 

>member
-1 MPRKKTTKND
+1 MPRKKITKND
-11 EITAKLNYIGLDLE
+11 ELTEKLEYIGLDLE

-57 PVQDIEIM
+57 PVEDIQIM

-79 KKAKPLG
+79 KKAKPIG
-86 VYLDYKT
+86 VYLDNKT
-93 EENIPYHAI
+93 EENIPYHAT
-102 FLNMLKQVK
+102 FLNMLKQVR
-111 IEEIEEIEEEQKKLS
+111 IEEIKEIEKEQKRLS
-126 EKIPF
+126 EKLPF
-131 KVKFERNY
+131 KIKFERNY
-139 LWQIYYSETTNKY
+139 LWQIYYSEITNKY

-179 DKIFVPISS
+179 DKVFVPISS

-221 YDKQNRFTM
+221 YDKQNRFSM

-244 IYKITLKTTNSAMQ
+244 LYKITLKTTNQAMQ
-258 FYKLLKAMFILQTEV
+258 FYKLLKAMCILQTEV
-273 PNYYNFNTN
+273 PNYYNFSTN

-292 INDQKL
+292 SNDQKL

-309 EFMSSEEKKVQT
+309 EYMSAEEKKVQT
-321 EAKIKDAKERLEK
+321 DIKNKDAKERLEK
-334 LKNLITNQ
+334 LKSLISNQ
-342 EIEYIEK
+342 EMEYIEK

-368 YYFKYNKKSRKNKM
+368 YYFKYNKKSRKNRIKS
-382 KLEKNDNIT
+382 ENNIS
-391 IREIEKE
+391 IKEIEKE
-398 KTTSRIELDN
+398 KKTPKIEIDN

-425 ELEEYETD
+425 ELEEYETE
-433 LKNTVMDINAFK
+433 LKNTIMDINAFK

-487 PEGEEEEVNIIK
+487 PEGEEEEINIIK

-504 FNYKEDFENF
+504 FNYKEDLEEF

-533 CYIAST
+533 CYIATT
-539 ELLNILNKIKTNAI
+539 ELLEILNKLKTNAV

-559 ISLKSLKKHEQE
+559 ISLRTLKKHEQE
-571 EKNLSN
+571 EKNLSV
-577 QEEFDIFGGMIDDSR
+577 QEDFDIFGGMVEDSR

-601 HREARKDKYSILEI
+601 HREVKKDKYNVLEI
-615 NQSTKTLG
+615 NQTTKTLG
-623 YKLALE
+623 YKLTLE
-629 KILNN
+629 KVLNN

-660 RNTLQLVNVNPE
+660 RNTLQLVNINPE
-672 EEIQILLHSDADK
+672 EEIQNLLKSDAEK

-720 LSSKCL
+720 LSTKCL
-726 VDIGKLPL
+726 IDIGKLPL

-744 IELEDKDDF
+744 IDLENKDDF
-753 ADIVLKNICLLE
+753 ADTKIKNICLLE
-765 YDLDEEKRKERIAK
+765 YELDEEKRKERIAK
-779 KKKEMKEN
+779 KQKERKFEKE
-787 IKKEN
+787 KY
-792 VKKQKIS
+792 
-799 KK
+799 

>member
-1 MPRKKTTKND
+1 MPRKKITKND
-11 EITAKLNYIGLDLE
+11 ELTEKLEYIGLDLE

-57 PVQDIEIM
+57 PVADIQIM

-79 KKAKPLG
+79 KKAKPIG
-86 VYLDYKT
+86 VYLDNKT
-93 EENIPYHAI
+93 EENIPYHAT
-102 FLNMLKQVK
+102 FLNMLKQVR
-111 IEEIEEIEEEQKKLS
+111 IEEIKEIEKEQKRLS
-126 EKIPF
+126 EKLPF
-131 KVKFERNY
+131 KIKFERNY
-139 LWQIYYSETTNKY
+139 LWQIYYSEITNKY

-179 DKIFVPISS
+179 DKVFVPISS

-221 YDKQNRFTM
+221 YDKQNRFSM

-244 IYKITLKTTNSAMQ
+244 LYKITLKTTNQAMQ
-258 FYKLLKAMFILQTEV
+258 FYKILKAMFILQTEV
-273 PNYYNFNTN
+273 PNYYNFSTN

-292 INDQKL
+292 SNDQKL

-309 EFMSSEEKKVQT
+309 EYMSAEEKKVQT
-321 EAKIKDAKERLEK
+321 DIKNKDAKERLEK
-334 LKNLITNQ
+334 LKSLISNQ
-342 EIEYIEK
+342 EMEYIEK

-368 YYFKYNKKSRKNKM
+368 YYFKYNKKSRKNRIKS
-382 KLEKNDNIT
+382 ENNIS
-391 IREIEKE
+391 IKEIEKE
-398 KTTSRIELDN
+398 KKTPKIEIDN

-425 ELEEYETD
+425 ELEEYETE
-433 LKNTVMDINAFK
+433 LKNTIMDINVFK

-487 PEGEEEEVNIIK
+487 PEGEEEEINIIK

-504 FNYKEDFENF
+504 FNYKEDLEEF

-533 CYIAST
+533 CYIATT
-539 ELLNILNKIKTNAI
+539 ELLEILNKLKTNAV

-559 ISLKSLKKHEQE
+559 ISLRTLKKHEQE
-571 EKNLSN
+571 EKNLSV
-577 QEEFDIFGGMIDDSR
+577 QEEFDIFGGMVEDSR

-601 HREARKDKYSILEI
+601 HREVKKDKYSILEI

-623 YKLALE
+623 YKLTLE
-629 KILNN
+629 KILNK

-653 MCDEKIK
+653 MCDEKIR
-660 RNTLQLVNVNPE
+660 RNTLQLVNINPE
-672 EEIQILLHSDADK
+672 EEIQNLLKSDAEK

-712 KTLPIGMD
+712 KTLPVGMD
-720 LSSKCL
+720 LSTKCL
-726 VDIGKLPL
+726 IDIGKLPL

-744 IELEDKDDF
+744 IDLENQDDF
-753 ADIVLKNICLLE
+753 ADTKIMNICLLE
-765 YDLDEEKRKERIAK
+765 YELDEEKRKERIAK
-779 KKKEMKEN
+779 KQKE
-787 IKKEN
+787 KKEN
-792 VKKQKIS
+792 LKKKNTSRKQ
-799 KK
+799 

>member
-1 MPRKKTTKND
+1 MPRKKITKND
-11 EITAKLNYIGLDLE
+11 ELTEKLEYIGLDLE

-57 PVQDIEIM
+57 PVEDIQIM

-79 KKAKPLG
+79 KKAKPIG
-86 VYLDYKT
+86 VYLDNKT
-93 EENIPYHAI
+93 EENIPYHAT

-111 IEEIEEIEEEQKKLS
+111 IEEIKEIEKEQKRLS

-131 KVKFERNY
+131 KIKFERNY
-139 LWQIYYSETTNKY
+139 LWQIYYSEITNKY

-179 DKIFVPISS
+179 DKVFVPISS

-221 YDKQNRFTM
+221 YDKQNRFSM

-244 IYKITLKTTNSAMQ
+244 LYKITLKTTNQAMQ

-273 PNYYNFNTN
+273 PNYYNFTTN

-292 INDQKL
+292 DNDQKL

-309 EFMSSEEKKVQT
+309 EYMSSEEKKVQT
-321 EAKIKDAKERLEK
+321 DIKNKDAKERLEK
-334 LKNLITNQ
+334 LKSLISNQ
-342 EIEYIEK
+342 EMEYIEK

-368 YYFKYNKKSRKNKM
+368 YYFKYNKKSRKNRI
-382 KLEKNDNIT
+382 KLDNNIS
-391 IREIEKE
+391 IKEIEKE
-398 KTTSRIELDN
+398 KKTPRIEIDN

-425 ELEEYETD
+425 ELEQFETE

-487 PEGEEEEVNIIK
+487 PEGEEEEINIIK

-504 FNYKEDFENF
+504 FNYKEDLEEF

-533 CYIAST
+533 CYIATT
-539 ELLNILNKIKTNAI
+539 ELLEILNKIKTNAV

-559 ISLKSLKKHEQE
+559 ISLRTLKKHEQE
-571 EKNLSN
+571 EKNLSVK
-577 QEEFDIFGGMIDDSR
+577 EDFDIFGGMVEDSR

-601 HREARKDKYSILEI
+601 HREVKKDKYNVLEI
-615 NQSTKTLG
+615 NQTTKTLG
-623 YKLALE
+623 YKLTLE
-629 KILNN
+629 KVLNN

-647 IPVYKA
+647 IPAYKA

-660 RNTLQLVNVNPE
+660 RNTLQLVNINPE
-672 EEIQILLHSDADK
+672 EEIQNLLKSDAEK

-720 LSSKCL
+720 LSTKCL
-726 VDIGKLPL
+726 IDIGKLPL

-744 IELEDKDDF
+744 IDLENKDDF
-753 ADIVLKNICLLE
+753 ADTKIKNICLLE
-765 YDLDEEKRKERIAK
+765 YELDEEKRKERIAK
-779 KKKEMKEN
+779 KQKE
-787 IKKEN
+787 KKEN
-792 VKKQKIS
+792 LKKKNTS
-799 KK
+799 RK

>member
-1 MPRKKTTKND
+1 MPRKKITKND
-11 EITAKLNYIGLDLE
+11 ELTEKLEYIGLDLE

-57 PVQDIEIM
+57 PVADIQIM

-79 KKAKPLG
+79 KKAKPIG
-86 VYLDYKT
+86 VYLDNKT
-93 EENIPYHAI
+93 EENIPYHAT

-111 IEEIEEIEEEQKKLS
+111 IEEIKEIEKEQKRLS
-126 EKIPF
+126 EKLPF
-131 KVKFERNY
+131 KIKFERNY
-139 LWQIYYSETTNKY
+139 LWQIYYSEITNKY

-179 DKIFVPISS
+179 DKVFVPISS

-221 YDKQNRFTM
+221 YDKQNRFSM

-244 IYKITLKTTNSAMQ
+244 LYKITLKTTNQAMQ

-273 PNYYNFNTN
+273 PNYYNFSTN

-292 INDQKL
+292 SNDQKL

-309 EFMSSEEKKVQT
+309 EYMSAEEKKVQT
-321 EAKIKDAKERLEK
+321 DIKNKDAKERLEK
-334 LKNLITNQ
+334 LKSLISNQ
-342 EIEYIEK
+342 EMEYIEK

-368 YYFKYNKKSRKNKM
+368 YYFKYNKKSRKNRIKS
-382 KLEKNDNIT
+382 ENNIS
-391 IREIEKE
+391 IKEIEKE
-398 KTTSRIELDN
+398 KKTPKIEIDN

-425 ELEEYETD
+425 ELEEYETE
-433 LKNTVMDINAFK
+433 LKNTIMDINAFK

-487 PEGEEEEVNIIK
+487 PEGEEEEINIIK

-504 FNYKEDFENF
+504 FNYKEDLEEF

-533 CYIAST
+533 CYIATT
-539 ELLNILNKIKTNAI
+539 ELLEILNKLKTNAV

-559 ISLKSLKKHEQE
+559 ISLRTLKKHEQE
-571 EKNLSN
+571 EKNLSV
-577 QEEFDIFGGMIDDSR
+577 QEDFDIFGGMVEDSR

-601 HREARKDKYSILEI
+601 HREVKKDKYNILEI

-623 YKLALE
+623 YKLTLE
-629 KILNN
+629 KVLNN

-660 RNTLQLVNVNPE
+660 RNTLQLVNINPE
-672 EEIQILLHSDADK
+672 EEIQKLLKSDAEK

-699 IGITNSCLYDNQN
+699 IGITDSCLYDNQN

-720 LSSKCL
+720 LSTKCL
-726 VDIGKLPL
+726 IDIGKLPL

-744 IELEDKDDF
+744 IDLENKDDF
-753 ADIVLKNICLLE
+753 ADTKIKNICLLE
-765 YDLDEEKRKERIAK
+765 YELDEEKRKERIAK
-779 KKKEMKEN
+779 KQKE
-787 IKKEN
+787 KKEN
-792 VKKQKIS
+792 LKKKNTSRKQ
-799 KK
+799 